1 MRRFRARRSSHHLP
15 QAPYALSQP
24 VTACSMRAHAPL
36 TRVLDHVRRTAELHP
51 AASMHEES
59 VQRHG
64 AADVSIACTVCVS
77 RVASWDHRGGRDEI
91 GSCPPR
97 RADRLRLQSSG
108 HL

>member
-1 MRRFRARRSSHHLP
+1 MLGATRFDLHEHVMLPRTARDGMHR
-15 QAPYALSQP
+15 
-24 VTACSMRAHAPL
+24 CSMRAHAPL

-64 AADVSIACTVCVS
+64 AVDVSIACTVSVS
-77 RVASWDHRGGRDEI
+77 RVVSWDHRGGRDEI

-97 RADRLRLQSSG
+97 RADCLRLQSSG